1 MILSVDFRVLK
12 THVILFFNIVLIEN
26 PWFIDAIS
34 GGESTIN
41 SLRYIMIAIMCLYV
55 FPVLISLVFC
65 KFSYIVDIV
74 FSTFSFV
81 FYSPTYL
88 NILNIYALC
97 RMDDISWGTKGL
109 NSEVSRKK
117 EMVD

>member
-41 SLRYIMIAIMCLYV
+41 SLRYIMIAIIVCG
-55 FPVLISLVFC
+55 VLLGYYFG
-65 KFSYIVDIV
+65 
-74 FSTFSFV
+74 
-81 FYSPTYL
+81 
-88 NILNIYALC
+88 
-97 RMDDISWGTKGL
+97 RRHRGTRHGG
-109 NSEVSRKK
+109 
-117 EMVD
+117 M

>member
-1 MILSVDFRVLK
+1 M
-12 THVILFFNIVLIEN
+12 
-26 PWFIDAIS
+26 
-34 GGESTIN
+34 IN
-41 SLRYIMIAIMCLYV
+41 SLRYIMIAIMGLYAL
-55 FPVLISLVFC
+55 PVMVSMVFC
-65 KFSYIVDIV
+65 KFQYIIDIL

-109 NSEVSRKK
+109 NSDSSGRNK
-117 EMVD
+117 

>member
-1 MILSVDFRVLK
+1 MISSVDSPPLK
-12 THVILFFNIVLIEN
+12 MLVNFISNIVLIEN
-26 PWFIDAIS
+26 PWFIQSIS
-34 GGESTIN
+34 GGEATIN
-41 SLRYIMIAIMCLYV
+41 SLRYIMLGIIGLYT
-55 FPVLISLVFC
+55 FPVIISMIFC
-65 KFSYIVDIV
+65 KFQYIVDIL

-109 NSEVSRKK
+109 NSDGAGRKK
-117 EMVD
+117 